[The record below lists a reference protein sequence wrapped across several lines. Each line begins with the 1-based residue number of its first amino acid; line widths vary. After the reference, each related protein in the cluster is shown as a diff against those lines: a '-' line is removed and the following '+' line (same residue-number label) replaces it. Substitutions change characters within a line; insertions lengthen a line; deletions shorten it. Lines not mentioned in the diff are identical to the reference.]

1 MNLKKAGMVLL
12 LMGSIAMVT
21 GCASETEEKKEV
33 KKEEKKEYYKGEL
46 TEEEMN
52 DTHLTLEL
60 MENVTVDADITSLKD
75 YENGVK
81 SYFIQRPDGE
91 KIAPGKKKIEGKGYI
106 PKDYK
111 QVKNLI
117 AENVE
122 GTFEKKKD
130 ESFYRKKERLITSA
144 LLTDSI
150 SGKVFSYDI
159 ELDRKNRPSGKRIS
173 LYRYFESDNKE
184 EYKYYVSDGDIIWR
198 LLYNSLDFEE
208 SDFSFGGKEEMAGK
222 LKEQAEGIIGKK
234 LSGVYD
240 GYAVSRDVYDMII
253 QEQYAEEQYISCPA
267 DCYIY
272 YFYHDIDGFPW
283 KTEST
288 NYFLEGDEKFAEYVD
303 VQGGTDY
310 TMQPENQMIS
320 YGKDG
325 IRELSMSDTVECSKV
340 YKEEK
345 VLPLDEMLIKIGDYF
360 LANPSNTLMKNL
372 ISEIKVC
379 YISYFSDKEEGTM
392 QNIAKPC
399 WEVVIG
405 QKHYDGVKYSSIYFD
420 ATTGEY
426 LTGYL
431 EH

>member
-267 DCYIY
+267 D
-272 YFYHDIDGFPW
+272 
-283 KTEST
+283 
-288 NYFLEGDEKFAEYVD
+288 
-303 VQGGTDY
+303 
-310 TMQPENQMIS
+310 
-320 YGKDG
+320 
-325 IRELSMSDTVECSKV
+325 
-340 YKEEK
+340 
-345 VLPLDEMLIKIGDYF
+345 
-360 LANPSNTLMKNL
+360 
-372 ISEIKVC
+372 
-379 YISYFSDKEEGTM
+379 
-392 QNIAKPC
+392 
-399 WEVVIG
+399 
-405 QKHYDGVKYSSIYFD
+405 
-420 ATTGEY
+420 
-426 LTGYL
+426 
-431 EH
+431 